1 MSATKAAFVL
11 VHGGWHNHSAWDRV
25 TPLLE
30 ADGFAAST
38 LDLPG
43 AGVNA
48 IAPTSLGLRPF
59 DPVAFATERSP
70 IAGVTQEQRT
80 QAVVAL
86 VKEAASRSGGKVI
99 LVGHSAGGMTISAVA
114 EQVPNLLL
122 AVVYLA
128 GFLMPNGLP
137 LLAMLQHESLSSALA
152 PGLFVGD
159 PIAIGA
165 TRIHAGSTDEAYRSL
180 LKASFYADVL
190 ESDFAHAASQLHC
203 DESNAGALAP
213 SDITPGRF
221 GTVPRHYIRC
231 TQDRAIPL
239 TGQDHMI
246 ATVGRAIGGKT
257 TTHTLESS
265 HSPFLSQP
273 AKLARV
279 LIDIGV
285 QSLAEQSAEALDT

>member
-11 VHGGWHNHSAWDRV
+11 VHGGWHNHSAWNRV

-30 ADGFAAST
+30 AGGFAALT

-48 IAPTSLGLRPF
+48 ITPTSLGLRPF
-59 DPVAFATERSP
+59 DPVAFATECSP

-159 PIAIGA
+159 PVAIGA

-180 LKASFYADVL
+180 LKASFYADVS
-190 ESDFAHAASQLHC
+190 EADFAHAASQLHC
-203 DESNAGALAP
+203 DESNAGALTP
-213 SDITPGRF
+213 SEITPGRF

-246 ATVGRAIGGKT
+246 ATVDRAIGGKT

-273 AKLARV
+273 AKLAKV

>member
-1 MSATKAAFVL
+1 MSATKAVFVL
-11 VHGGWHNHSAWDRV
+11 IHGGWHNHSTWDRV
-25 TPLLE
+25 TPILT
-30 ADGFAAST
+30 ASGFAALT

-48 IAPTSLGLRPF
+48 IAPTSLDLRPF
-59 DPVAFATERSP
+59 DPAAFAAEPSLM
-70 IAGVTQEQRT
+70 AGVTQDERT

-86 VKEAASRSGGKVI
+86 VKEAASLSDGKVV

-114 EQVPNLLL
+114 EQVPDLLL

-128 GFLMPNGLP
+128 GFMVPNGMP
-137 LLAMLQHESLSSALA
+137 LLAMLQHESLSSALS

-159 PIAIGA
+159 PAAIGA

-180 LKASFYADVL
+180 LKASFYSDVS
-190 ESDFAHAASQLHC
+190 ESDFAYAASQLHC
-203 DESNAGALAP
+203 DESNAGALTP
-213 SDITPGRF
+213 SEITPGRF

-231 TQDRAIPL
+231 TQDRAVPV

-246 ATVGRAIGGKT
+246 ATVDGAIGGKT

-273 AKLARV
+273 AALSKI
-279 LIDIGV
+279 LIDICL
-285 QSLAEQSAEALDT
+285 QSLAAQRAEAS

>member
-25 TPLLE
+25 TPILE
-30 ADGFAAST
+30 ANGFAALT

-43 AGVNA
+43 AGSNA
-48 IAPTSLGLRPF
+48 IAPTSLGHRPF
-59 DPVAFATERSP
+59 DPTAFAAERSP
-70 IAGVTQEQRT
+70 VAGVTQEERT
-80 QAVVAL
+80 QAVIAS
-86 VKEAASRSGGKVI
+86 VKEAASLGDGKVV

-114 EQVPNLLL
+114 ERVPELLL

-128 GFLMPNGLP
+128 GFMVPTGKT
-137 LLAMLQHESLSSALA
+137 LLEMLQHETFSSALS

-165 TRIHAGSTDEAYRSL
+165 TRINPRSTDEAYRSL
-180 LKASFYADVL
+180 LKASFYADVS

-213 SDITPGRF
+213 SDITSARF
-221 GTVPRHYIRC
+221 GAVPRHYIRT

-246 ATVGRAIGGKT
+246 AMVDGAIGGKT
-257 TTHTLESS
+257 TIHTLESS

-273 AKLARV
+273 GALSKI
-279 LIDIGV
+279 LIEICV
-285 QSLAEQSAEALDT
+285 QSLAAQSAETL